1 MIRDLSKKLDKQMQL
16 FMSGEETELDRTLI
30 DEIGDPLMHIL
41 RNAADHGLE
50 NTDERRKSGKV
61 PVGSIYFNAYQEG
74 NNVVIEVRDDGKGID
89 VKKIK
94 KKAIQKGVITEE
106 QANRMTD
113 KDIIDILFMPS
124 FSTSEEITDV
134 SGRGVGLDVV
144 KTKIETLG
152 GDIEA
157 KTKLGEGS
165 SFIIRLPLTL
175 AIIQSLMVTIGAEKF
190 ALPLGNIQTVE
201 NVVSEEIKRVHG
213 KEVLNL
219 RGSVIPIIRLGEILE
234 CEKTEELDHVLV
246 VIIKKGDKLA
256 GVVVDDLIG
265 QQEIVI
271 KSIGKYIKNHKIISG
286 ATILG
291 NGEVALILDLNSL
304 V

>member
-1 MIRDLSKKLDKQMQL
+1 
-16 FMSGEETELDRTLI
+16 MSGEETELDRTLI

>member
-1 MIRDLSKKLDKQMQL
+1 MQL

-190 ALPLGNIQTVE
+190 PTLQYTD
-201 NVVSEEIKRVHG
+201 R
-213 KEVLNL
+213 
-219 RGSVIPIIRLGEILE
+219 
-234 CEKTEELDHVLV
+234 
-246 VIIKKGDKLA
+246 
-256 GVVVDDLIG
+256 
-265 QQEIVI
+265 
-271 KSIGKYIKNHKIISG
+271 
-286 ATILG
+286 
-291 NGEVALILDLNSL
+291 
-304 V
+304 

>member
-1 MIRDLSKKLDKQMQL
+1 MQL